1 MSNDLILYCL
11 VIFVV
16 TVAGGLVTLIRQWSD
31 EWLHLFLSFGA
42 GVFLGAVFYYLLPE
56 VMNQGSPNTAGLCVL
71 IGYLLIFFFERI
83 LIRSGG
89 GHANHTHMVVSVTAL
104 IGLSVHELVEGIG
117 LAIVAADKELARVLF
132 LSIIAH
138 KVPAAFSLVSLMVL
152 AGQSRK
158 KIWLNLIFFSAIG
171 PFGTLVIGPIFGSGF
186 ADSLW
191 QITGV
196 VTGSFLYV
204 ATADLLPEVFH
215 SRKRRWVN
223 LFLMLVGITLM
234 SLVGATSEHHH

>member
-1 MSNDLILYCL
+1 MSSDLILYCL
-11 VIFVV
+11 ILFVL
-16 TVAGGLVTLIRQWSD
+16 TMAGGLVTLVRQWSD

-71 IGYLLIFFFERI
+71 VGYLMIFFFERI
-83 LIRSGG
+83 LVRSGG
-89 GHANHTHMVVSVTAL
+89 GHANHGHMVVSLTAL
-104 IGLSVHELVEGIG
+104 IGLSVHELVEGVG
-117 LAIVAADKELARVLF
+117 LAVVAVDRELARVLF
-132 LSIIAH
+132 LSIMAH

-158 KIWLNLIFFSAIG
+158 KIWLSLIFFAAIG
-171 PFGTLVIGPIFGSGF
+171 PFGTLVLAPIFGNGF

-191 QITGV
+191 QITSV

-215 SRKRRWVN
+215 SRERRWVN

-234 SLVGATSEHHH
+234 SLVGASGHH

>member
-1 MSNDLILYCL
+1 MPNDLIFYCL

-16 TVAGGLVTLIRQWSD
+16 TVAGGVVTLIRQWSD

-42 GVFLGAVFYYLLPE
+42 GVFLGAVFYHLLPE
-56 VMNQGSPNTAGLCVL
+56 VMNQGNPPAAGLYVL

-83 LIRSGG
+83 LLSGRG
-89 GHANHTHMVVSVTAL
+89 GHAKHDHMVVSVTAL
-104 IGLSVHELVEGIG
+104 IGLSVHELVEGVG
-117 LAIVAADKELARVLF
+117 LAVVVADKELARVLF

-158 KIWLNLIFFSAIG
+158 KIWLNLIFFAAIG
-171 PFGTLVIGPIFGSGF
+171 PFGTLVIGPIFGSAF

-215 SRKRRWVN
+215 SRERRWVN
-223 LFLMLVGITLM
+223 LFLMLLGIILM
-234 SLVGATSEHHH
+234 SLVSAKGGHH